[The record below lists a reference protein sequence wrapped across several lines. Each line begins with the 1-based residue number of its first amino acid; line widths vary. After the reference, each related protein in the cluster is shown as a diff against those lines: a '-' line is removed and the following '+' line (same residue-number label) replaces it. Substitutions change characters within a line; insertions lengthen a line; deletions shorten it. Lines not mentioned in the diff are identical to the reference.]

1 MITIIFWAVIGGF
14 LGLLVGTLF
23 TVGLGLDI

>member
-1 MITIIFWAVIGGF
+1 MLTIIFWAVIGGF

-23 TVGLGLDI
+23 TGGSGLDR